1 MIATQRAQLEVQLKD
16 VENAIKEL
24 ESLEEGSD
32 VYKAIG
38 NILIKTEKDK
48 IYNELKEKKETLEIR
63 INTLKRQE
71 EKLLEKLKEMQAKL
85 QDSLKRLQQTS
96 G

>member
-1 MIATQRAQLEVQLKD
+1 MIATQRAQLEIQLKD
-16 VENAIKEL
+16 IENAMKEL
-24 ESLEEGSD
+24 EVLEEGSD

-38 NILIKTEKDK
+38 NILIKVDKEK

-85 QDSLKRLQQTS
+85 QDSLKRFQQTS